1 MKQFDRGFSTVEL
14 VVTLFVATMFI
25 FSGYQLFGVI
35 SARSGESRQLSLAS
49 NLGYE
54 VLRSKGEIGIDSIS
68 ALCSSSVTPI
78 PVTDVST
85 ATLPSATVSITKC
98 KPYSDLPLVR
108 ATSIVE
114 YGDTTPKKK
123 VVHATY
129 YTAIN

>member
-1 MKQFDRGFSTVEL
+1 MKQSDRGFSTVEL

-35 SARSGESRQLSLAS
+35 TARSGESRQLSLAS
-49 NLGYE
+49 NIGYE
-54 VLRSKGEIGIDSIS
+54 VLRSKGEVGIGSITTP
-68 ALCSSSVTPI
+68 CSGSVTSI

-85 ATLPSATVSITKC
+85 TTLPSAAVSMTKC
-98 KPYSDLPLVR
+98 KPYSDLSVIKV
-108 ATSIVE
+108 TSIVE

-129 YTAIN
+129 FTP